1 MLLGSNVKTITRMDL
16 RTKQKSTEEARFM
29 EDMITGIVAFIVTA
43 VVGLIILSEFYSAV
57 DTSSGPFSDLFTSV
71 EGTVGNVY
79 TLLLVLP
86 IVAVGAVAIR
96 MLSDRLG
103 NSGGR

>member
-96 MLSDRLG
+96 LLSDRLSG
-103 NSGGR
+103 NGGR

>member
-1 MLLGSNVKTITRMDL
+1 MLLGSNIKRITRMDL
-16 RTKQKSTEEARFM
+16 RTNQSTEEEARFM

-71 EGTVGNVY
+71 ESTVGNVY

-96 MLSDRLG
+96 MLSDRLSG
-103 NSGGR
+103 NGGR

>member
-1 MLLGSNVKTITRMDL
+1 MLLGSSVKKITRMDL
-16 RTKQKSTEEARFM
+16 RTNESTKQEARFM

-57 DTSSGPFSDLFTSV
+57 DTSSGPFSELFTSV
-71 EGTVGNVY
+71 ENTVGNVY

-96 MLSDRLG
+96 MLSDRL
-103 NSGGR
+103 SGGR

>member
-1 MLLGSNVKTITRMDL
+1 MDH
-16 RTKQKSTEEARFM
+16 RTNDSTEEDARFM

-57 DTSSGPFSDLFTSV
+57 DTSSGPFSDLFSEV

-96 MLSDRLG
+96 MLSDRLSG
-103 NSGGR
+103 NGGR